1 MTLAL
6 ASSVETAWWVSLAV
20 ALVVVLVVW
29 FLLEWL
35 RRTVNEVDRAVDDD
49 VDEIPGLPLVEIGF
63 SVDDLIAFLQPAQNL
78 NIGSAR
84 DPGVHLAELRLPARN
99 HENARKFFFLGLF
112 RRRTTQSGLELIEE
126 ILVASEVDKDAG
138 MIALPS
144 VRVIPNGVDLD
155 RFRPVTERPGQ
166 QLLFIG
172 SFRHFPN
179 ILAYRFFT
187 EQVWPLLAE
196 RFPAMTLTAVAGPD
210 PLLYWRASQDLAA
223 PVRDSRIRLLEFVE
237 DVRPLADL
245 LNKAGMET
253 EVVAD
258 PMGAVWSKFVFNC
271 VMNPLGALMMGD
283 NAARYDST
291 EMRALI
297 DEMAAECTAVVRAL
311 GGSFAFPPMDFVDK
325 VRSGQIPMSR
335 HAGSMALD
343 IARGAPTEID
353 ELTGFIV
360 REGKRLKV
368 PVPTCIAV
376 YRLVKGLELAAQR
389 RVANPR

>member
-1 MTLAL
+1 MSKQILIVGCGAIGGMFAAALSSAARVTALDTDADHVDAINARGIRIIGRSARTAKIWATADTASLKGAAFDAVIFLIKSKMTADAL
-6 ASSVETAWWVSLAV
+6 AQLRPMLAGNPMLVTLQNGMGNVE
-20 ALVVVLVVW
+20 VL
-29 FLLEWL
+29 LS
-35 RRTVNEVDRAVDDD
+35 DPRACVIRG
-49 VDEIPGLPLVEIGF
+49 VTMNAGRYVEPGCIEC
-63 SVDDLIAFLQPAQNL
+63 
-78 NIGSAR
+78 
-84 DPGVHLAELRLPARN
+84 
-99 HENARKFFFLGLF
+99 
-112 RRRTTQSGLELIEE
+112 LIEGKSW
-126 ILVASEVDKDAG
+126 LG
-138 MIALPS
+138 
-144 VRVIPNGVDLD
+144 
-155 RFRPVTERPGQ
+155 
-166 QLLFIG
+166 
-172 SFRHFPN
+172 
-179 ILAYRFFT
+179 
-187 EQVWPLLAE
+187 
-196 RFPAMTLTAVAGPD
+196 
-210 PLLYWRASQDLAA
+210 
-223 PVRDSRIRLLEFVE
+223 PVRGSVE

-283 NAARYDST
+283 NAARYGST

-297 DEMAAECTAVVRAL
+297 DDMAAECTAVVRAL

-325 VRSGQIPMSR
+325 VRSGQIPMSS